1 MPLNQSRFNDSKI
14 SFTEQFP
21 APLICQTLVNL
32 YLVSIEN
39 VNVPY
44 SRTKYIAIIY
54 CYRCI
59 TRLIL
64 VLDPS
69 HDTVQGM
76 KLLALQKSTMI

>member
-1 MPLNQSRFNDSKI
+1 MTQRLVLQ
-14 SFTEQFP
+14 EQFS
-21 APLICQTLVNL
+21 APLVCQTLVKL
-32 YLVSIEN
+32 YLVSIER

-44 SRTKYIAIIY
+44 SRTNKYIAIIY

-64 VLDPS
+64 VLDPI

-76 KLLALQKSTMI
+76 KLLALQKSTMIRR